1 MIRLLGM
8 PRFLGL
14 FIVLTLIGSMAF
26 GWVHKPIWLI
36 VPPLL
41 LAAAALRTSAYT
53 AARMG
58 ESGIPT
64 TSDFWSVAI
73 AQAVVFGFRN
83 TIINGVVFGI
93 VWLVAAWI

>member
-8 PRFLGL
+8 PRFLVL
-14 FIVLTLIGSMAF
+14 FIALTMIGSIAF
-26 GWVHKPIWLI
+26 GWGHKPIWLL
-36 VPPLL
+36 VPPPL

-53 AARMG
+53 AARMA

-64 TSDFWSVAI
+64 TSDFWSGAT
-73 AQAVVFGFRN
+73 AQGVVFGLRN
-83 TIINGVVFGI
+83 TIINAVVFGI